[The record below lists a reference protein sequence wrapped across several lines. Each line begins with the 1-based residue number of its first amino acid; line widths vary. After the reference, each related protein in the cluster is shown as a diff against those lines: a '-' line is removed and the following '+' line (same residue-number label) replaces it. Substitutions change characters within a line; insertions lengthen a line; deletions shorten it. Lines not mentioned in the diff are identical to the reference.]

1 MNTDFDVIVIGSGM
15 SGGWA
20 AKEFCEK
27 GFKTLV
33 IERGKDVKHIK
44 DYPTAWKNPWD
55 FEYKGYLPKETT
67 NKNPVVSRCYAFN
80 EATEHFFVKDNEHPY
95 KQVKP
100 FDWIRGYQVGGKSL
114 MWARQ
119 VQRWSKNEFISS
131 SRDKYSIPWPI
142 GYDDLSNWYSR
153 VESFIGVAGNKDGLE
168 EAPDGEF
175 LKPWEMNAVE
185 KYIQKRI
192 KENFKGRT
200 PVISRTAHLTE
211 MKDQFIK
218 QGRTQCQARTLCERG
233 CPLGGYFSSTSST
246 LPWAEKTGNLTL
258 LTDSI
263 VEKIIYD
270 EKLGKA
276 KGVQIINR
284 LSKKVQTISA
294 KCIFVNAATINTN
307 LVLLNSTSKRFPNGL
322 GNDNGLLGR
331 YISFH
336 NYRGKVN
343 AKFDGFEN
351 SYYSGRR
358 PASVMMP
365 TFRNRNSQ
373 DMDFKGGYM
382 VFYTASRDNW
392 WRETNQWE
400 SSQYGNEF
408 IDNVSKPGP
417 WSIYMMMQGE
427 NIPIYSN
434 HVKLGKEKD
443 DYGIPIIEISVDY
456 TKNDEL
462 MIKDFLNEGKK
473 MLQRAGCED
482 INPYDTKQA
491 PGLDIHEV
499 GGARMGD
506 DPDKS
511 ILNKW
516 NQMHLCQN
524 VFVAD
529 GACMTTSGTKNPSL
543 TFMAITA
550 RAANFAAEQLN
561 NKKI

>member
-1 MNTDFDVIVIGSGM
+1 MNMDFDVIIIGSGM

-119 VQRWSKNEFISS
+119 VQRWSKNEFKSS
-131 SRDKYSIPWPI
+131 SRDKYAIPWPI

-192 KENFKGRT
+192 KENFNDRT

-233 CPLGGYFSSTSST
+233 CPLGGYYSSTSST

-276 KGVQIINR
+276 KGVRIINR
-284 LSKKVQTISA
+284 LTKKVQIITAS
-294 KCIFVNAATINTN
+294 CIFVNAATINSN
-307 LVLLNSTSKRFPNGL
+307 LVLLNSTSNRFPNGL

-343 AKFDGFEN
+343 AKFNGFKN

-358 PASVMMP
+358 PASIMMP

-373 DMDFKGGYM
+373 DMNFKGGYM

-392 WRETNQWE
+392 WRETSSLKE
-400 SSQYGNEF
+400 SQYGNEF
-408 IDNVSKPGP
+408 INNISKPGP

-434 HVKLGKEKD
+434 HVTLGKEKD
-443 DYGIPIIEISVDY
+443 NYGIPIIEISVDY

-473 MLQRAGCED
+473 MLQAAGCKD
-482 INPYDTKQA
+482 ITPYDTKQA

-516 NQMHLCQN
+516 NQMHLCSN

-550 RAANFAAEQLN
+550 RAATYAAEQLK